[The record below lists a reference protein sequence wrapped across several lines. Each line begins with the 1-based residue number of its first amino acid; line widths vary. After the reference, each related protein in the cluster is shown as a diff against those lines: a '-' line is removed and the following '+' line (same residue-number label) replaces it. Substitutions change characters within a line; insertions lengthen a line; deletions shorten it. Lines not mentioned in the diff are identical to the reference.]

1 MIWERLM
8 DSFELYGKLWT
19 VSCILS
25 LGSMTGGYYDEHILD
40 RLNEAMDEYEKSK
53 ASYQEKWAIRNN

>member
-8 DSFELYGKLWT
+8 DRFVLYGKLWN

-25 LGSMTGGYYDEHILD
+25 LSSMTGGYYDEHILD
-40 RLNEAMDEYEKSK
+40 KLNEAMDEYEKSK
-53 ASYQEKWAIRNN
+53 ASYGRKWAARNG